1 MGKTGLTVQCIDI
14 KELSWFVLGVD
25 EISAILSIQAFPWAF
40 NCTPDFKALKWFELG
55 CQKDL
60 IMWLYH
66 EKEYIIKN

>member
-14 KELSWFVLGVD
+14 KELSWFVL
-25 EISAILSIQAFPWAF
+25 EISAILSIQAFLWAF
-40 NCTPDFKALKWFELG
+40 HCTADFKALKGFALS